1 MGQKVH
7 PTIFRMGILYEAN
20 SKWFSKKDYAQN
32 LKQDVQIRK
41 FLEKKLAEGG
51 ISKIEIRRSAKEIE
65 IIVHTSR
72 PGVIIGRGGTNVE
85 DLKKEIK
92 KKYFGSKKLV
102 ICLNI
107 QEVTKPDLDAQLVA
121 QNVIAQLE
129 KRVPFRK
136 AVKRVIEQVKRA
148 GAKGVRVIVSGR
160 LNGAEIARRETFTEG
175 NLPLHTIRADID
187 YARGAAHTIYGLI
200 GVKVWIY
207 KGEIFSKEKQEEE
220 KMSFSLDREPASV
233 SASAKATAD
242 KKAAAGKN
250 AKK

>member
-7 PTIFRMGILYEAN
+7 PTIFRIGTLYEAD
-20 SKWFSKKDYAQN
+20 SKWFARKDYAKN

-41 FLEKKLAEGG
+41 FLKDKLKEGG
-51 ISKIEIRRSAKEIE
+51 VSKIEIRRSAKEIE
-65 IIVHTSR
+65 VIVHTSR

-92 KKYFGSKKLV
+92 RKYFGSRKIV
-102 ICLNI
+102 VNLNI
-107 QEVTKPDLDAQLVA
+107 QEIAKPDLDAQLIMQGV
-121 QNVIAQLE
+121 VAQLE

-136 AVKRVIEQVKRA
+136 VIKRSIEQVKRA
-148 GAKGVRVIVSGR
+148 GARGVRIVVSGR
-160 LNGAEIARRETFTEG
+160 LNGAEIARKETFTDG

-207 KGEIFSKEKQEEE
+207 KGEVFSKDKEEEE
-220 KMSFSLDREPASV
+220 KMSFSL
-233 SASAKATAD
+233 KD
-242 KKAAAGKN
+242 K
-250 AKK
+250 